1 MKKEAAIIICN
12 FNKKEDVLQCIDS
25 VFNLS
30 FKDYD
35 LYVVDNASSDGSAE
49 AIEAAYGN
57 RVILIKNEENTGG
70 SGGFNT
76 GMREALKKEY
86 RYLYLLDN
94 DIILHE
100 NALTELYNYL
110 EGHQDV
116 GIAGSLLYS
125 MDHPT
130 EIQEL
135 GADID
140 WDNFTIKPNFKGNID
155 LGVPIELECDYVPAC
170 SLLVRTEAIKKVGL
184 MEETNFIYWDDIEW
198 GHRMK
203 LHGYKVV
210 ACSGSKVWH
219 KMGAARKVNTFNTYY
234 FWRNRVHFFVKYSD
248 INHIRQFIDCIF
260 YETVQAIYSCNYTG
274 KYNSARTIVMA
285 IEDALANIRGKAAA
299 GRVFDLETV
308 ENRFENLLANS
319 SKVILIDNENLKIV
333 RDIATR
339 IRTVNESTELIIAG
353 KFHQVTYLR
362 PQFPGLKI
370 IQYQAAFEYKDGLIC
385 QSCAHIF
392 NLADEFDER
401 VNAYID
407 GYFNIIVFKEDRKYA
422 KNFQH
427 TYTLFKNIYYPI
439 FFEKILRLRE
449 HVAQPYKEVL

>member
-1 MKKEAAIIICN
+1 MKKEVAIIICN
-12 FNKKEDVLQCIDS
+12 YNKREYVLKCINS

-35 LYVVDNASSDGSAE
+35 LFVVDNASSDGSAE
-49 AIEAAYGN
+49 GIEAVYGN
-57 RVILIKNEENTGG
+57 RVILIKNKENTGG

-76 GMREALKKEY
+76 GMKEALKKDY

-100 NALTELYNYL
+100 NALTELYDYL
-110 EGHQDV
+110 ESHQNV

-125 MDHPT
+125 MDNPT

-135 GADID
+135 GAKID
-140 WDNFTIKPNFKGNID
+140 WDNFTIKPNLKGSID
-155 LGVPIELECDYVPAC
+155 LGVPKELECDYVPAC
-170 SLLVRTEAIKKVGL
+170 SMLVRTEAIKKVGL

-203 LHGYKVV
+203 LHGYKVM

-234 FWRNRVHFFVKYSD
+234 FWRNKIRFFVKYSD
-248 INHIRQFIDCIF
+248 VNHIRQLADCIF
-260 YETVQAIYSCNYTG
+260 YEAVLAVYSCNYTQ
-274 KYNSARTIVMA
+274 KYNSARTIITA
-285 IEDALANIRGKAAA
+285 IEDALANIRGKAGE
-299 GRVFDLETV
+299 GRIFELETV
-308 ENRFENLLANS
+308 EDRFENLMNNS
-319 SKVILIDNENLKIV
+319 PKVILIDNENLKIV

-339 IRTVNESTELIIAG
+339 IQMVNESTELIIAG

-362 PQFPGLKI
+362 QQFPGQKI
-370 IQYQAAFEYKDGLIC
+370 IQYQAAFENKDGLIC

-392 NLADEFDER
+392 NLADELDGR

-407 GYFNIIVFKEDRKYA
+407 GYFNIIASKEDREYA
-422 KNFQH
+422 KNFQR
-427 TYTLFKNIYYPI
+427 TYKLFKNIYYPI
-439 FFEKILRLRE
+439 FLEKVLRLRE
-449 HVAQPYKEVL
+449 QMA

>member
-1 MKKEAAIIICN
+1 MKKEVAIIICN
-12 FNKKEDVLQCIDS
+12 YNKKEYVLKCIDS
-25 VFNLS
+25 VFNLN
-30 FKDYD
+30 FKGYD
-35 LYVVDNASSDGSAE
+35 LFVVDNASGDGSAE

-57 RVILIKNEENTGG
+57 RVILIRNKENTGG

-76 GMREALKKEY
+76 GIRETLKKEHQ
-86 RYLYLLDN
+86 YLYLLDN

-100 NALTELYNYL
+100 NALTVLHDYL
-110 EGHQDV
+110 ESHQDV

-125 MDHPT
+125 MDNPT

-135 GADID
+135 GAGID

-155 LGVPIELECDYVPAC
+155 LGVPKELECDYVPAC
-170 SLLVRTEAIKKVGL
+170 SMLVRTEAIKKVGH

-234 FWRNRVHFFVKYSD
+234 FWRNKIHFFVKYSD
-248 INHIRQFIDCIF
+248 INHIRQFADCIF
-260 YETVQAIYSCNYTG
+260 YEAVLAVYSCNYTQ
-274 KYNSARTIVMA
+274 KYNSARTIITA
-285 IEDALANIRGKAAA
+285 IEDALVNIRGKAAA
-299 GRVFDLETV
+299 GRIFDLETV

-319 SKVILIDNENLKIV
+319 LKVILIDNENLKIL

-339 IRTVNESTELIIAG
+339 IHTVNESTELIIAG
-353 KFHQVTYLR
+353 KYHEVTYLR
-362 PQFPGLKI
+362 SQFPGLKI
-370 IQYQAAFEYKDGLIC
+370 IEYQAAFEYKDGLIC
-385 QSCAHIF
+385 QSCAHIY
-392 NLADEFDER
+392 NTDDEFDER

-407 GYFNIIVFKEDRKYA
+407 GYFNIIVSEEDREYA
-422 KNFQH
+422 KNFQR

-449 HVAQPYKEVL
+449 QVAKPFKGVL